1 MAEDE
6 DFWDDLLAHVR
17 QQVLIPITGPD
28 LNILA
33 AEGTSRTLTE
43 LIAARLVKRYDL
55 DVSCARMTMGDAA
68 AAFIRKRG
76 RDEAERL
83 YRVVND
89 IITEVEDQ
97 PCEPLRELAEI
108 TDLRLFVSTTPD
120 RLLAKAIN
128 DVRYGGRGSAR
139 ELTFSPNQS
148 TGEQARYLHASAESD
163 TTIVRLFGQA
173 ASTPQFAVHD
183 EDLLEWL
190 HALLSDSGS
199 LPNWVAYALK
209 HQPLL
214 FIGCDIPDWLGR
226 FLLRL
231 SCSTRISLE
240 SKQSFFVGTSAV
252 AEPRLSSFFSTYC
265 RRTQVQQLQ
274 MEPGEFIS
282 ELHRR
287 WRLSLS
293 PRNRINRV
301 DVAAP
306 GPSGTPTIFISY
318 LREDVERARRLYDHI
333 TDLGGDV
340 WLDERRLWP
349 GDSWEDEILRAIRR
363 RIRLFVPIISANTE
377 REDEGY
383 VFREWR
389 EAVERSYTIPRRR
402 FIIPVVVD
410 DQQDDLSTYRQIP
423 EGFRRYNFG
432 YAPTGAPDAN
442 LRSILVEEIRAMR
455 RSGAA

>member
-1 MAEDE
+1 MT
-6 DFWDDLLAHVR
+6 
-17 QQVLIPITGPD
+17 IGPS
-28 LNILA
+28 
-33 AEGTSRTLTE
+33 SRTLTE
-43 LIAARLVKRYDL
+43 IIARRLAERYGL
-55 DVSCARMTMGDAA
+55 NIPRGRMTMGDAA

-97 PCEPLRELAEI
+97 PCAPLRDWRKSQ
-108 TDLRLFVSTTPD
+108 TCRLFVSTTPD
-120 RLLAKAIN
+120 RLLARAIN

-148 TGEQARYLHASAESD
+148 TGEQARYLHAPAESD

-173 ASTPQFAVHD
+173 ASTPQYAVHD

-274 MEPGEFIS
+274 MEPGEFVS
-282 ELHRR
+282 ELRRR
-287 WRLSLS
+287 WRLSLR
-293 PRNRINRV
+293 PGTDKPGRCRR
-301 DVAAP
+301 P
-306 GPSGTPTIFISY
+306 GPP
-318 LREDVERARRLYDHI
+318 AHQ
-333 TDLGGDV
+333 
-340 WLDERRLWP
+340 
-349 GDSWEDEILRAIRR
+349 
-363 RIRLFVPIISANTE
+363 
-377 REDEGY
+377 
-383 VFREWR
+383 
-389 EAVERSYTIPRRR
+389 R
-402 FIIPVVVD
+402 F
-410 DQQDDLSTYRQIP
+410 L
-423 EGFRRYNFG
+423 
-432 YAPTGAPDAN
+432 
-442 LRSILVEEIRAMR
+442 
-455 RSGAA
+455 

>member
-17 QQVLIPITGPD
+17 QRVLIPVTGPD
-28 LNILA
+28 LNTVVVD
-33 AEGTSRTLTE
+33 GTSRTLTS
-43 LIAARLVKRYDL
+43 LIATRLVERYDL
-55 DVSCARMTMGDAA
+55 DVSSAHMTMGEAA

-83 YRVVND
+83 YRVVSD
-89 IITEVEDQ
+89 IIEEVGDQ
-97 PCEPLRELAEI
+97 PCAPLRELAKI
-108 TDLRLFVSTTPD
+108 TDLPLFVSTTPD
-120 RLLAKAIN
+120 RLLANAIN
-128 DVRYGGRGSAR
+128 DVRFGGQSHTR

-148 TGEQARYLHASAESD
+148 TGALARSLHAPAESD
-163 TTIVRLFGQA
+163 TTVVRLFGQA
-173 ASTPQFAVHD
+173 ASTPQYAVHD

-199 LPNWVAYALK
+199 LPRWIAYALK

-214 FIGCDIPDWLGR
+214 FIGCEIPDWLGL

-231 SCSTRISLE
+231 SSSTRISLE
-240 SKQSFFVGTSAV
+240 SKQFFFVGSSIV

-274 MEPGEFIS
+274 MEPGEFVT

-287 WRLSLS
+287 WETHLPAWNR
-293 PRNRINRV
+293 RNAV
-301 DVAAP
+301 DVAIPRPAAP
-306 GPSGTPTIFISY
+306 PTIFISY
-318 LREDVERARRLYDHI
+318 MREDIDRARRLHDFI

-349 GDSWEDEILRAIRR
+349 GDSWEDEILRAIRK
-363 RIRLFVPIISANTE
+363 RIRLFVPIISANTDQ
-377 REDEGY
+377 EDEGY

-389 EAVERSYTIPRRR
+389 EAVERSYAIPRRR

-410 DQQDDLSTYRQIP
+410 DQQDVLSTYRQVP
-423 EGFRRYNFG
+423 EEFRRYNFG
-432 YAPTGAPDAN
+432 YAPTGEPDKN
-442 LRSILVEEIRAMR
+442 LRSMLIEEIRAMR